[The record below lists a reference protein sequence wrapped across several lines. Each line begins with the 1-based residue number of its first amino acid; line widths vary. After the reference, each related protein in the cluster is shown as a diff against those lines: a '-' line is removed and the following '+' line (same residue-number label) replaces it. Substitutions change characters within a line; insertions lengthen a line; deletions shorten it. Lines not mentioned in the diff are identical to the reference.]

1 MTTQLSIQSPIVNIL
16 NNVVTTSSFNVADYF
31 GKQHK
36 NVIQKIESLD
46 CSEEFMT
53 ANFSAVVRNVKAG
66 FHERQEKYYQMTKDG
81 FIFLVMGF
89 TGKKA
94 AQFKEAYIKAFNEME
109 RLLLNKPESLIPHD
123 KIAVSRTNLKC
134 LVSHMIWLK
143 EFYFSN
149 NLYNTFG
156 ALNSDFGVRMHD
168 HIKDGYCVAWSF
180 KQDLQM

>member
-1 MTTQLSIQSPIVNIL
+1 MSNQLSIQSPIVNIL
-16 NNVVTTSSFNVADYF
+16 NNVAITSSFNVADYF

-53 ANFSAVVRNVKAG
+53 ANFSAVVRNIKAG

-109 RLLLNKPESLIPHD
+109 KALLIQHTPKLPSRTVE
-123 KIAVSRTNLKC
+123 VSRVNIIALVNHMEWIYKYYKEYSLLEVSRMLK
-134 LVSHMIWLK
+134 
-143 EFYFSN
+143 
-149 NLYNTFG
+149 
-156 ALNSDFGVRMHD
+156 SDFGTKLHD
-168 HIKDGYCVAWSF
+168 HIIDGYLNARSII
-180 KQDLQM
+180 